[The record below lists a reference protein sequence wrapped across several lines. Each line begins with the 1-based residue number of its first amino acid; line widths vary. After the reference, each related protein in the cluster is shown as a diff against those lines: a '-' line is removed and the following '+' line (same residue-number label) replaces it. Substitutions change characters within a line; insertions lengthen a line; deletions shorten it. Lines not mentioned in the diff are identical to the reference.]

1 MILSSSR
8 VFSRSAR
15 MLEEMPS
22 SDFVSS
28 SRKCRRLPNIMS
40 RMMSRLHLSPSTS
53 SDRLIGQPERLVS
66 VMFGSRRAVKSALKK
81 NCLQYCTGYLKIQ
94 PVANCNRFSRRC
106 RDGEVDHMEPDDAG
120 WVRRRAEP
128 GY

>member
-1 MILSSSR
+1 MIPSSSR

-22 SDFVSS
+22 SDLVRS

-53 SDRLIGQPERLVS
+53 SERLIGQPERLRS
-66 VMFGSRRAVKSALKK
+66 VMFGSRRAVGAPSKK
-81 NCLQYCTGYLKIQ
+81 LLAILHRLLQDTTSCKLQAVLGSTA
-94 PVANCNRFSRRC
+94 VAKLIMWNLMTL
-106 RDGEVDHMEPDDAG
+106 DGFVEG
-120 WVRRRAEP
+120 
-128 GY
+128 